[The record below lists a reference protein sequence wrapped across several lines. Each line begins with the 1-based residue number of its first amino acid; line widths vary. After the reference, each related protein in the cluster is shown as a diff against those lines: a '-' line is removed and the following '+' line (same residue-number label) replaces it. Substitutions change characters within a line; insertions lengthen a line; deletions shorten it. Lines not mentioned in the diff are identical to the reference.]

1 MCVEDAHM
9 LPRASFNNQKLN
21 QNKNLSKVVVRCSL
35 IQITLI
41 LKDALRQ
48 IWKSPYVFKFI

>member
-1 MCVEDAHM
+1 MSVEDARM
-9 LPRASFNNQKLN
+9 LPRASFNNQKLI

-41 LKDALRQ
+41 LKGALRQ
-48 IWKSPYVFKFI
+48 I

>member
-1 MCVEDAHM
+1 MSVEDAHM
-9 LPRASFNNQKLN
+9 LPRASFNNQKLT

-41 LKDALRQ
+41 LKGALRQ
-48 IWKSPYVFKFI
+48 I